1 MGTATVTV
9 MAGFALSGMGHGDV
23 SGPAKKTLATGI
35 IGAITAGG
43 VQGAAEQEESCP
55 RAASGRGTSGSHG
68 GLHGH
73 CALRRLISPTP
84 VKYRATANAGG
95 SAAMP
100 LRTTAVLALL
110 LCWLVLPLSAHA
122 EWRQRTEAIMGT
134 RIFVEVWADEAA
146 KGDDAIEAVMGEMRR
161 IDELMSHYKPESQ
174 LSQINA
180 RAAQEPVQVD
190 PELFDLI
197 KLSTHYSEITE
208 GAFDI
213 TYASVGHLY
222 DYPHH
227 VRPSEDQIKAA
238 LPAVNW
244 RNMLFDPVHHT
255 VRFEHPGM
263 RIDLGGI
270 GKGYAVDRGIGILQA
285 RGIKHAVV
293 TAGGDSRI
301 IGDRM
306 GRPWLVGIR
315 NPDDASKVVTR
326 IPLVDSA
333 MSTSGDYERFFDEK
347 GVRYHHIIDPRTGH
361 SASKV
366 RSATILAP
374 TATQTDGMSKTAFV
388 LGPEKALEIINR
400 MPEYDA
406 IFVTPDGR
414 ILYSNGLR
422 PPNPRDAAT
431 PAAKP

>member
-1 MGTATVTV
+1 MKPRLLGLLPFFLTLLAATV
-9 MAGFALSGMGHGDV
+9 
-23 SGPAKKTLATGI
+23 PA
-35 IGAITAGG
+35 
-43 VQGAAEQEESCP
+43 
-55 RAASGRGTSGSHG
+55 R
-68 GLHGH
+68 
-73 CALRRLISPTP
+73 
-84 VKYRATANAGG
+84 
-95 SAAMP
+95 
-100 LRTTAVLALL
+100 
-110 LCWLVLPLSAHA
+110 A
-122 EWRQRTEAIMGT
+122 EWRERTEAIMGT
-134 RIFVEVWADEAA
+134 RIYVEVWADDPA
-146 KGDDAIEAVMGEMRR
+146 KGDEAIDAVMADMTR
-161 IDELMSHYKPESQ
+161 IDNLMSHYKPESQ

-197 KLSTHYSEITE
+197 KTSLHYSEITE

-227 VRPSEDQIKAA
+227 VKPTEQQIEAA

-244 RNMLFDPVHHT
+244 HNLLLDPVHHT
-255 VRFEHPGM
+255 VRFEHQGM

-270 GKGYAVDRGIGILQA
+270 GKGYAVDHGIAILQS
-285 RGIKHAVV
+285 RGFKHAVV

-306 GRPWLVGIR
+306 GRPWVVGIR
-315 NPDDASKVVTR
+315 NPDDKNKVVTR
-326 IPLVDSA
+326 IPLIDSA
-333 MSTSGDYERFFDEK
+333 MSTSGDYERYFDEG
-347 GVRYHHIIDPRTGH
+347 GVRYHHIIDPHTGH

-366 RSATILAP
+366 RSATILGP

-388 LGPEKALEIINR
+388 LGPQKALEIINR

-414 ILYSNGLR
+414 VLYSNGLK
-422 PPNPRDAAT
+422 PPDPKEAAA
-431 PAAKP
+431 PAKH

>member
-1 MGTATVTV
+1 
-9 MAGFALSGMGHGDV
+9 MA
-23 SGPAKKTLATGI
+23 
-35 IGAITAGG
+35 
-43 VQGAAEQEESCP
+43 Q
-55 RAASGRGTSGSHG
+55 R
-68 GLHGH
+68 
-73 CALRRLISPTP
+73 
-84 VKYRATANAGG
+84 YY
-95 SAAMP
+95 
-100 LRTTAVLALL
+100 ALL
-110 LCWLVLPLSAHA
+110 TLLMCLVAVPEARA

-134 RIFVEVWADEAA
+134 RIYVELWDENAA
-146 KGDDAIEAVMGEMRR
+146 HGDAAIDAVMAEMTR
-161 IDELMSHYKPESQ
+161 IDNLMSHYKPESQ

-180 RAAQEPVQVD
+180 RAGQEPVQVD

-197 KLSTHYSEITE
+197 KLSTHYSQITE

-213 TYASVGHLY
+213 TYASVGYLY
-222 DYPHH
+222 DFPHH
-227 VRPSEDQIKAA
+227 VHPTEAQIKAA

-244 RNMLFDPVHHT
+244 RNMLLDAEHHT
-255 VRFEHPGM
+255 VRFEHAGM

-270 GKGYAVDRGIGILQA
+270 GKGYAVDRGIAILQA
-285 RGIKHAVV
+285 RGVQHAVV

-315 NPDDASKVVTR
+315 NPDDKNQVVTR
-326 IPLVDSA
+326 IPLVNSA
-333 MSTSGDYERFFDEK
+333 MSTSGDYERFFDEG

-366 RSATILAP
+366 RSATILGP

-422 PPNPRDAAT
+422 PPKPRETAPGA
-431 PAAKP
+431 PGK